1 MTFTFNLLPRKNMQI
16 DPLTALLQSIKS
28 VLDQALPTDLA
39 HSVGKDIESRMQSA
53 LKSLSLVP
61 KHEFEAQQTLLATLE
76 AQVETLE
83 QRLAKLEGTG
93 AADR

>member
-1 MTFTFNLLPRKNMQI
+1 MQI

-53 LKSLSLVP
+53 LKSAG
-61 KHEFEAQQTLLATLE
+61 ELE
-76 AQVETLE
+76 HLIAS
-83 QRLAKLEGTG
+83 G
-93 AADR
+93 ALHPA

>member
-1 MTFTFNLLPRKNMQI
+1 MTFTINLLPGKNMQI

-39 HSVGKDIESRMQSA
+39 HAVGKDIESRLQNA

-61 KHEFEAQQTLLATLE
+61 KQDFEAQQTLLAALE
-76 AQVETLE
+76 AQIETLE
-83 QRLAKLEGTG
+83 QRLAKLENTG

>member
-1 MTFTFNLLPRKNMQI
+1 MQI

-39 HSVGKDIESRMQSA
+39 HSVGKDIGSRMQSA
-53 LKSLSLVP
+53 LKPLSLVP
-61 KHEFEAQQTLLATLE
+61 KQEFEAQQTLLATLE